1 MGIIRR
7 RFFVTFWGTKGKG
20 IWFGIY
26 KRLRVFLSLL
36 CIGFGSYLPWVVLFW
51 TIWDGWRGIE
61 RCAAVLFGYIPID
74 VFLVERLD
82 GDGGKDMWVVA
93 YGWVGMVI
101 YYNIPS
107 TTNLNIN
114 KTMSLSL
121 SLSLSR
127 ALVNVMNVME
137 MLKGVGSGRHEN

>member
-1 MGIIRR
+1 
-7 RFFVTFWGTKGKG
+7 
-20 IWFGIY
+20 
-26 KRLRVFLSLL
+26 
-36 CIGFGSYLPWVVLFW
+36 
-51 TIWDGWRGIE
+51 
-61 RCAAVLFGYIPID
+61 
-74 VFLVERLD
+74 
-82 GDGGKDMWVVA
+82 
-93 YGWVGMVI
+93 MVI